1 MHGFTFYFCTS
12 FIICLLVCWCI
23 LIDISI
29 CIEYKQGDKQSDKKL
44 KAHGEFGTNGVI
56 LSVSDIIPD
65 QMTFYSCCVH
75 NKRNYSMLYLV
86 ATNIYTNQGH
96 NKTFYLSV
104 ATVDRRSLSS
114 DKIMKK
120 ENG

>member
-1 MHGFTFYFCTS
+1 MHGFTFYICTS

-29 CIEYKQGDKQSDKKL
+29 CNECKQGDKQSDKKL

-65 QMTFYSCCVH
+65 QMTFYSCCMYTTKEITAHVWFSSH
-75 NKRNYSMLYLV
+75 TKAKQGDNKM
-86 ATNIYTNQGH
+86 
-96 NKTFYLSV
+96 FYLSV
-104 ATVDRRSLSS
+104 ATVDRRGLSS
-114 DKIMKK
+114 DKIM
-120 ENG
+120 

>member
-1 MHGFTFYFCTS
+1 M
-12 FIICLLVCWCI
+12 CWCI

-29 CIEYKQGDKQSDKKL
+29 CIECKQCDNQSDKKL
-44 KAHGEFGTNGVI
+44 KAYREFGTNGVI
-56 LSVSDIIPD
+56 LLLSDIIPD

-75 NKRNYSMLYLV
+75 NKRNYSMLDL
-86 ATNIYTNQGH
+86 AAMDIYTNSGY

-114 DKIMKK
+114 DKIRKK